1 MNDFFA
7 SPLTTEI
14 NESGTQIKTD
24 GTTIY
29 CEKSDSKFVITALY
43 HLHHHEASS
52 FELFHNLFLL

>member
-29 CEKSDSKFVITALY
+29 CEKSDSKFVYNRSIP
-43 HLHHHEASS
+43 SS
-52 FELFHNLFLL
+52 PP